1 MILKTFEHK
10 SIEQLNFDLLTENI
24 ESNRFYVTPE
34 GKKYKSV
41 TTVLG
46 EMNKAAI
53 IQWRNRVGEQEAN
66 KISRLAARKG
76 TSFHA
81 LVEKYLNNNLTHME
95 VSGIMH
101 DIKQMF
107 LRIKPVLD
115 EKISTIYSIEQ
126 ALYSDELELGGR
138 VDLIADYDGILSII
152 DHKTA
157 SKPKKESWITNYF
170 YQTAIYAKMVE
181 ERTGVLPKQIVILIS
196 VDDGYPQ
203 IFIKKTKDYLS
214 NAIEFVQQY
223 HAGKLL

>member
-81 LVEKYLNNNLTHME
+81 LVEKYLNNN
-95 VSGIMH
+95 
-101 DIKQMF
+101 
-107 LRIKPVLD
+107 
-115 EKISTIYSIEQ
+115 
-126 ALYSDELELGGR
+126 ELELGGR